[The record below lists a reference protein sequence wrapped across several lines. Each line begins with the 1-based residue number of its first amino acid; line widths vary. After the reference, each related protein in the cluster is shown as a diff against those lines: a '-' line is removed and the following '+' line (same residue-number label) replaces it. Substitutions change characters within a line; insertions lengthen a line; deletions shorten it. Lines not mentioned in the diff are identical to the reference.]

1 MLPSIGGDLHWEM
14 FWSGELQGLDQKAF
28 SEKFASGKLITFI
41 LFFLFYFFSIFFLIF
56 IFLIFILFYFIFYFL
71 ILFIF

>member
-41 LFFLFYFFSIFFLIF
+41 LFFLFYFILFFL
-56 IFLIFILFYFIFYFL
+56 
-71 ILFIF
+71 